1 TIKNMI
7 LGTRDLFKVL
17 KNMNIKITPKKLCFY
32 YLPVKLL
39 TAIWKIVMGTK
50 IAEYAMAKH
59 TIVGKKE
66 LKILEKQFMS
76 LNKDGIELK
85 YYDKI

>member
-1 TIKNMI
+1 
-7 LGTRDLFKVL
+7 
-17 KNMNIKITPKKLCFY
+17 
-32 YLPVKLL
+32 
-39 TAIWKIVMGTK
+39 MGTK

-59 TIVGKKE
+59 TIVGKEE